1 MKYTTTKVN
10 LSASEVLGFPP
21 SKPFNIKRLK
31 RLAYCSIKNKSAF
44 YNYNKGDFGM
54 KITETY
60 ILSYSGFASAGVAAY
75 AFFTNGN
82 TNIAFAAAGA
92 SLLCFYGAFRN
103 SMAELEA
110 KNRQEDFD
118 SVWSEN
124 NRLWDRTNELE
135 DMIHN
140 CVKKRD
146 FEDLSRDNRS
156 DIDAVY
162 RHIDAT
168 NEENMRT
175 LQAEVDGIHR
185 RVDAVEDSVV
195 TTCEAVCSSKRS
207 K

>member
-1 MKYTTTKVN
+1 MKYTTTRVN

-31 RLAYCSIKNKSAF
+31 RLAYCSIKNKRAF

-60 ILSYSGFASAGVAAY
+60 ILSYAGFASAGVAAY
-75 AFFTNGN
+75 AFFANGN

-92 SLLCFYGAFRN
+92 SLLCFYGAFRA

-135 DMIHN
+135 DMIQN

-146 FEDLSRDNRS
+146 FDDNIRDNGH
-156 DIDAVY
+156 DFDAVY
-162 RHIDAT
+162 RHIQAT
-168 NEENMRT
+168 NDDNMRT
-175 LQAEVDGIHR
+175 LQAEMDGIQR
-185 RVDAVEDSVV
+185 RVDAVEDSFASA
-195 TTCEAVCSSKRS
+195 CETACSGKRS